1 MSDLT
6 AEIDREKSTALFHG
20 PGTFQAKERIKQLG
34 KARWQG
40 EKKSWLVSNFNLTNS
55 QLEALFPNINIEET
69 ASAKLSQ
76 DTSEDAVNDTSENKK
91 SPVPKKAANPKKKSS
106 SENLKQLGSGNT
118 ENALSVPEIV
128 GLARAAIQSAF
139 PEVIHVYGILQSVK
153 RYGERVYMN
162 LASEAGSKESVSC
175 VIWGGEKQ
183 LCSELL
189 DKGFE
194 LEAELQ
200 VMFAV
205 KVDLNP
211 SRSSISL
218 NVVGVVAEYTLG
230 KLAALR
236 EKTNSR
242 LKEEGLFEKNK
253 DLSLPLLPLKL
264 GVLTSAGG
272 TVINDFKAS
281 LDLAEFG
288 FKLYWYPV
296 SVQGSA
302 ASKDIVKGIK
312 VLSGIKKLDAIL
324 LFRGGGSAADLMV
337 FNEYNV
343 AKAICKCPIPVLSAI
358 GHQEDQSSVQDVSF
372 QALGVPKDLGRYF
385 ADIIDSVRTDFY
397 NCSSDIL
404 SLAEENWENRN
415 ENLAFIARDI
425 STTGSELVALR
436 AEECR
441 SFRVYLPSIART
453 SLSQSRI
460 MLKGALA
467 PIAPL
472 SKGVYGNALSD
483 FDSEKRRLQLSV
495 SNKKSLLAEKLR
507 SVSSQISEKLKS
519 VIGQS
524 RIQLFSY
531 EQIFQEL
538 DPESQL
544 RRGFAMVRRNERLVS
559 SGKSLVKDDQLSL
572 VFYDSTRKIR
582 VED

>member
-6 AEIDREKSTALFHG
+6 AEIDRKKSTALFHG

-40 EKKSWLVSNFNLTNS
+40 DKKSWLVSDFNLTNA

-69 ASAKLSQ
+69 ASETAKEN
-76 DTSEDAVNDTSENKK
+76 TSETASDDTFQDKK
-91 SPVPKKAANPKKKSS
+91 APSPKKAVRPKKKSS
-106 SENLKQLGSGNT
+106 SNNLKNLDSGHT
-118 ENALSVPEIV
+118 ENALSVPEVV

-162 LASEAGSKESVSC
+162 LANEAGSKESVSC

-183 LCSELL
+183 LCSELI

-218 NVVGVVAEYTLG
+218 NVVGVVAEYTIG

-253 DLSLPLLPLKL
+253 ALSLPLLPVKI
-264 GVLTSAGG
+264 GILTSAGG

-296 SVQGSA
+296 SVQGSS

-312 VLSGIKKLDAIL
+312 VLSDIKNLDAIL

-337 FNEYNV
+337 FNEYSV
-343 AKAICKCPIPVLSAI
+343 AKAICKCSVPVLSAI

-372 QALGVPKDLGRYF
+372 QALGVPKDLG
-385 ADIIDSVRTDFY
+385 
-397 NCSSDIL
+397 L
-404 SLAEENWENRN
+404 SL
-415 ENLAFIARDI
+415 IHI
-425 STTGSELVALR
+425 
-436 AEECR
+436 
-441 SFRVYLPSIART
+441 
-453 SLSQSRI
+453 
-460 MLKGALA
+460 
-467 PIAPL
+467 
-472 SKGVYGNALSD
+472 
-483 FDSEKRRLQLSV
+483 
-495 SNKKSLLAEKLR
+495 
-507 SVSSQISEKLKS
+507 
-519 VIGQS
+519 
-524 RIQLFSY
+524 
-531 EQIFQEL
+531 
-538 DPESQL
+538 
-544 RRGFAMVRRNERLVS
+544 
-559 SGKSLVKDDQLSL
+559 
-572 VFYDSTRKIR
+572 
-582 VED
+582 